1 MTNSGLLQGSQPHFA
16 FRCVR
21 IHVVTKTF
29 IVRLASEV
37 VISIGE
43 GNEGV
48 VGCVERSEILVGSA
62 LD

>member
-1 MTNSGLLQGSQPHFA
+1 MTNSGLLQGSRPHFA
-16 FRCVR
+16 FRRVR

-37 VISIGE
+37 MISLGE